1 MSKKLVKGDE
11 KPAVKLNGQDLV
23 AQKERKEKIFIG
35 VAVILA
41 VIMIAYIVWENHHTK
56 YLVEIDGEKY
66 TLENMMY
73 DVAEIEGIYDYMAE
87 FYAQL
92 GYTNYWNMELEEG
105 LTVRDEA
112 REKCMDTFIEESI
125 LYKEA
130 AEAGYA
136 VNDEDKKE
144 AQNVYESYVN
154 EEDTEESEE
163 ILGYTKDEFITLL
176 EQKAMATRYKE
187 DLKEAYNITEDDV
200 KADVDKEAYRQYDIE
215 YFSISIEETDA
226 EDTVTPVSDEEKE
239 IRYAKLEA
247 VLEQAGS
254 GDWSKV
260 IEEESE
266 EEETDEETDAV
277 TYDSDG
283 FIEDESNFD
292 EETTQIIMAME
303 NGEVSDIMEIDGS
316 YYVIRMI
323 NNNSAERYESEIK
336 DAISELEETRFEED
350 YSAIK
355 EKHQIEIYEKE
366 WKRVQLGEIT
376 V

>member
-355 EKHQIEIYEKE
+355 EKHQIEVYEKE